1 MNAPVT
7 DKELNAFWGV
17 PVPPSEI
24 AAALYRQRKAFDA
37 DDLQHIAYGLFR
49 EINEA
54 LTDGDHCEIGRLIEA
69 AAREHIASCASHEIF
84 NEGGLVRAVE
94 VRL

>member
-17 PVPPSEI
+17 EVKPSEI
-24 AAALYRQRKAFDA
+24 AATLDRQRKAFDA
-37 DDLQHIAYGLFR
+37 DDLQQIAYSLFR

-54 LTDGDHCEIGRLIEA
+54 LTDGDHCEIGNLIEMA
-69 AAREHIASCASHEIF
+69 VRELIASRASHEIY
-84 NEGGLVRAVE
+84 NKGGLVRAVE